1 MVEGGSSKQ
10 ILSQFDGPVTLNHN
24 LRLSDPT
31 KQLTTEAKIS
41 AQDARFRD
49 ETNSTSVTTGA
60 VVIDG
65 GVGIGKSIIIGE
77 DIIPSTDSSSDIG
90 TNTIRFANVYADN
103 FVGNGANLSNTGAQM
118 SQPDSGA
125 DQFMVFTDVTSG
137 TMITGGTDPGLKYD
151 VVNNRLKL
159 NDNIALSIGSDND
172 TLIFHQPSGTSDGT
186 RIEHTS
192 TAHDDL
198 RFVLGTNQIIFEK
211 NTGENF
217 ISMTHSTG
225 AVNLSH
231 NGNLKL
237 STTSAGIDITGAL
250 DVSTSATIDNI
261 LIDVDARTISTN
273 SNAALILTS
282 GNSDVEVT
290 GELFV
295 SDKLHV
301 NSSLQASDSDGSIHT
316 QGGILAEKQIH
327 SNNDIVAFSSSDI
340 TLKENISPI
349 QNALDKVMSLTGNVF
364 AWKPEA
370 SKLGNKGMDTGI
382 LAQEVEKLG
391 LPGVTRERN
400 GIKSV
405 RYERLIPVLIEAVKE
420 LTEKVKSLESNK

>member
-1 MVEGGSSKQ
+1 MC
-10 ILSQFDGPVTLNHN
+10 I
-24 LRLSDPT
+24 
-31 KQLTTEAKIS
+31 
-41 AQDARFRD
+41 RD
-49 ETNSTSVTTGA
+49 SVTTGA

-77 DIIPSTDSSSDIG
+77 NIIPSTDSSSDIG

-118 SQPDSGA
+118 SQPTSGA

-151 VVNNRLKL
+151 VANNRLKL
-159 NDNIALSIGSDND
+159 HDNIALAIGTNSD
-172 TLIFHQPSGTSDGT
+172 TLIYHVDGSSNGT
-186 RIEHTS
+186 RIDHTS
-192 TAHDDL
+192 TANDDL
-198 RFVLGTNQIIFEK
+198 RFRLGANQMVFEK
-211 NTGENF
+211 ISGENF
-217 ISMTHSTG
+217 ILCDHSSG
-225 AVNLSH
+225 LVRLHH
-231 NGNLKL
+231 NGSEKL
-237 STTSAGIDITGAL
+237 VTTSSGIDITGAL

-290 GELFV
+290 GELFI
-295 SDKLHV
+295 SDKLHIASTTQG
-301 NSSLQASDSDGSIHT
+301 SSSDGSIHT